1 MGLCCSKES
10 RNNPLNAVLLDESY
24 ISSAQSPILRSSTT
38 HEAQDENP
46 ILDVSTNSNADE
58 NTEGKGAPNV
68 STQQF
73 AESRSSELQGLL
85 TALEKCCNHWISN
98 TPTASTSG
106 SSKDLSPVDKLAYKC
121 VSLQFLVDFHDQ
133 VVQLFCPTMTVKQV
147 VDDIIIPL
155 TIQQKCSLVDKL
167 QPNMHM
173 APHAFICHA
182 FGNPLSVL
190 VESLK

>member
-85 TALEKCCNHWISN
+85 TALEKHNPGAELFGGETLRTTIE
-98 TPTASTSG
+98 ASE
-106 SSKDLSPVDKLAYKC
+106 
-121 VSLQFLVDFHDQ
+121 
-133 VVQLFCPTMTVKQV
+133 
-147 VDDIIIPL
+147 
-155 TIQQKCSLVDKL
+155 
-167 QPNMHM
+167 
-173 APHAFICHA
+173 
-182 FGNPLSVL
+182 SVL
-190 VESLK
+190 YDKYPLHNSVESVCTGGRLICIV